1 MDFEQ
6 LKKDVKEIAEV
17 AGSVPEEFRG
27 RTFDLLLTQYLKRSS
42 APAQQT
48 PPPPPEDKTGNGEV
62 ADDASGGVE
71 QDDIAMSDL
80 HTKTKKFLKD
90 NGLSL
95 ADVNEL
101 FYKEG
106 EEILPL
112 YEDLGTTQLSESQLR
127 IALFQAFRHAL
138 PTGDF
143 QFNGEDVRK
152 EAQQR
157 KAYDMPNFAANF
169 KSHAKNFDGF
179 QKYDKKSPSVRLS
192 PAGKKRLATLIKE
205 ISSS

>member
-17 AGSVPEEFRG
+17 AGGVPEQFRD
-27 RTFDLLLTQYLKRSS
+27 RTFDLLLTEYLRGSS
-42 APAQQT
+42 VALGRPESPLPSEPLGEHEAAEEPASET
-48 PPPPPEDKTGNGEV
+48 T
-62 ADDASGGVE
+62 
-71 QDDIAMSDL
+71 DDISVSDL

-90 NGLSL
+90 NGLTL
-95 ADVNEL
+95 TEVNEL

-106 EEILPL
+106 DEILPL

-127 IALFQAFRHAL
+127 IALLQAFRHAL

-143 QFNGEDVRK
+143 QFSGEAVRT
-152 EAQQR
+152 EAKQR
-157 KAYDMPNFAANF
+157 KAYDMPNFATNF

-179 QKYDKKSPSVRLS
+179 EKYDKKSPNIRLS
-192 PAGKKRLATLIKE
+192 PAGKKRLASLIKE
-205 ISSS
+205 VTSSQ